1 MIYNERCNSQNP
13 SWEFF
18 WGKSPA
24 PECESARDIG
34 RWDSLVSVSPE
45 PGTSSH
51 CTLSLFLKQ
60 SQHPWNISPWWNIRI
75 LQTIRWCWSAA
86 AEQHHS
92 PCSWSCTSS
101 QTSRLSLYCL
111 QNKIE
116 NFKKWRWRRHSRKK
130 RKNIAQTKNCYWTAR
145 FSNYG
150 RRGEVKSILISPNV
164 MVVDDNRLTPV

>member
-1 MIYNERCNSQNP
+1 MIYKVILRIQVERELTCSRMWVC
-13 SWEFF
+13 SGYW
-18 WGKSPA
+18 
-24 PECESARDIG
+24 
-34 RWDSLVSVSPE
+34 SVGFACFRRPR
-45 PGTSSH
+45 TWNIH

-60 SQHPWNISPWWNIRI
+60 SHHQWNIPPWWNIRI

-101 QTSRLSLYCL
+101 QTSRSSLYCL
-111 QNKIE
+111 RNKIE

-150 RRGEVKSILISPNV
+150 RRGEVKSIRISPNV
-164 MVVDDNRLTPV
+164 MVVDENRLTPV